1 MNNSGFDLSKTE
13 IIEVDQ
19 LRYNEPKHLYLKL
32 SKKEEENYPICN
44 FGISLKFDV
53 QEIDAKGNPHG
64 NSYKDSYKMNKKVE
78 VKFSDYFKFDP
89 TVRVDNFEYLFC
101 VNILLNLIF

>member
-1 MNNSGFDLSKTE
+1 MNNNGFDLTKTE

-19 LRYNEPKHLYLKL
+19 LKLNEPKHLYLKL
-32 SKKEEENYPICN
+32 AKKDDENYPICN
-44 FGISLKFDV
+44 FSISLKFDV
-53 QEIDAKGNPHG
+53 QEIDIKGNPHG

-89 TVRVDNFEYLFC
+89 SVRVDNFE
-101 VNILLNLIF
+101 